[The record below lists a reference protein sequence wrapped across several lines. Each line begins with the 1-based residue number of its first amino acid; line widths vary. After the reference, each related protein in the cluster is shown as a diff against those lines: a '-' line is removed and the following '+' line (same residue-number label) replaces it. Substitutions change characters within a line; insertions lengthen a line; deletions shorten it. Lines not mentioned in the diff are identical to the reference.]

1 MSRSTDVLIIGG
13 GPAGAATALALARRG
28 YEVALVDRAVFPR
41 EKLCGD
47 YIHPLGAAALDHLG
61 LFEEIRPHAQVLA
74 GMLIVSP
81 AGREVLA
88 RFPSGRGLSVSRAVL
103 DDAILRAAQR
113 AGVTVETGR
122 AARQVICHGDRWRIL
137 TDADTWD
144 ARVLVGADGLRSIV
158 ARGAGLRAGPA
169 RQGRYAIGLYL
180 HGLRTHE
187 GFGEMHLARD
197 AYCGVSAFP
206 DGHANVTMV
215 VNKAVLRAWRSRPA
229 GGSDQQGLGRGLGH
243 HRLDLMLARFP
254 RLGSRITAGTQVHGM
269 RAIGPLAPTAGTVV
283 GDGVVLVGDAA
294 AFTDPLTGQ
303 GVSLALTGALVAAET
318 IDHALRGGD
327 VRAPQLARYAHWH
340 QHRLLA
346 LQGFLQLVEW
356 IALRTPM
363 IEPLARAW
371 RGHPALAA
379 RFLGVIGNG
388 DPARRVLGPGYL
400 SRLLLACI
408 SRA

>member
-1 MSRSTDVLIIGG
+1 MNRSADVVIIGG
-13 GPAGAATALALARRG
+13 GPAGSAAALALARRG

-61 LFEEIRPHAQVLA
+61 LFEEIRPYAQTLR
-74 GMLIVSP
+74 GMLVVSP
-81 AGREVLA
+81 AGREVFA
-88 RFPSGRGLSVSRAVL
+88 RFPTGRGLSVSRAIV
-103 DDAILRAAQR
+103 DDTLLRAAQR
-113 AGVTVETGR
+113 AGVMVEMGR
-122 AARQVICHGDRWRIL
+122 AARQVIRHGDRWRIL
-137 TDADTWD
+137 TDDGAWD

-158 ARGAGLRAGPA
+158 ARGAGLRTGPP
-169 RQGRYAIGLYL
+169 RQGRYAIGLYIR
-180 HGLRTHE
+180 GLATYK

-206 DGHANVTMV
+206 DGRANVTMV
-215 VNKAVLRAWRSRPA
+215 VNKAVLRTWRARLS
-229 GGSDQQGLGRGLGH
+229 GGFDQQGLGQ

-254 RLGSRITAGTQVHGM
+254 RLGPRIRAGAQVHGM
-269 RAIGPLAPTAGTVV
+269 RAIGPLAPTAGPVV
-283 GDGVVLVGDAA
+283 RDGVVLVGDAA

-327 VRAPQLARYAHWH
+327 VCAPQLARYAHWH
-340 QHRLLA
+340 QRRLLA
-346 LQGFLQLVEW
+346 LHGFLRLVDW
-356 IALRTPM
+356 IALRTPV
-363 IEPLARAW
+363 IEPLARTW
-371 RGHPALAA
+371 QRHPALAA

-388 DPARRVLGPGYL
+388 DAARRVLGPGYV

>member
-1 MSRSTDVLIIGG
+1 MDRAADVVIIGG
-13 GPAGAATALALARRG
+13 GPAGATTALALARRG
-28 YEVALVDRAVFPR
+28 YEVALLDRAVFPR

-47 YIHPLGAAALDHLG
+47 YIHPLGAAALDRLG
-61 LFEEIRPHAQVLA
+61 LFEEIRPHAQTLT
-74 GMLIVSP
+74 GMLVVSP
-81 AGREVLA
+81 AGREVFA
-88 RFPSGRGLSVSRAVL
+88 RFPAGRGLSVSRAIL

-113 AGVTVETGR
+113 AGVTVETSR
-122 AARQVICHGDRWRIL
+122 AARQVIRHGDRWRVL
-137 TDADTWD
+137 TDDGAWD
-144 ARVLVGADGLRSIV
+144 GRVLVGADGLHSIV

-169 RQGRYAIGLYL
+169 RQGRYAVGLYL
-180 HGLRTHE
+180 QGLRTHE

-206 DGHANVTMV
+206 DGRANVTMV

-229 GGSDQQGLGRGLGH
+229 VGSDQQGLSR
-243 HRLDLMLARFP
+243 HRLNLVLARFP
-254 RLGSRITAGTQVHGM
+254 QLRPRILAGAQVHGM
-269 RAIGPLAPTAGTVV
+269 RTIGPLAPTAGPVV
-283 GDGVVLVGDAA
+283 RDGVVLVGDAA

-327 VRAPQLARYAHWH
+327 VRAPQLARYAQWH
-340 QHRLLA
+340 QRRLLA
-346 LQGFLQLVEW
+346 LQGFLRLVDW

-363 IEPLARAW
+363 IEPLARTW
-371 RGHPALAA
+371 QRHPPLAA

-388 DPARRVLGPGYL
+388 DPARRVLGPGYV
-400 SRLLLACI
+400 SRLMLACI